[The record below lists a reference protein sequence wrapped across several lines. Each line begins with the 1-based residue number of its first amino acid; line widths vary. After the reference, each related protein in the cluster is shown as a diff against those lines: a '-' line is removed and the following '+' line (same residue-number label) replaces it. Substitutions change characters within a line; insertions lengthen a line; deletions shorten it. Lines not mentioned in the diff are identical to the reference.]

1 MMAAP
6 LTDTEESVVE
16 LQPLREAVA
25 ECIEKLNEQD
35 RFIIDAINSEMISL
49 QALGERM
56 GISKVHVWRL
66 RNAAYERLSLLLHSN
81 PYIRER
87 LNLDEDESDY
97 SGI

>member
-1 MMAAP
+1 MAAP

-66 RNAAYERLSLLLHSN
+66 RNAAYERLSLLLRSN

>member
-49 QALGERM
+49 QALGNGWVFLKFM
-56 GISKVHVWRL
+56 YGGYVMRL
-66 RNAAYERLSLLLHSN
+66 MRGYHCCSVQIHTSVK
-81 PYIRER
+81 
-87 LNLDEDESDY
+87 
-97 SGI
+97 G